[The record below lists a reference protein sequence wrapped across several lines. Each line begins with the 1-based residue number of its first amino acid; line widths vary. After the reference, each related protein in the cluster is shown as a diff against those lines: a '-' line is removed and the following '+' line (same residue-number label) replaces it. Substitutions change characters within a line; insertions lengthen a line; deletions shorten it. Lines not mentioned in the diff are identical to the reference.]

1 MCGCGNENAKNVGLM
16 ILSMY
21 RNTQLEMCKKY
32 ILCRYCRE
40 ECKENTRIYSESIKR
55 RFGI

>member
-1 MCGCGNENAKNVGLM
+1 MGKKVAMKMQKNVGLM

-32 ILCRYCRE
+32 MEDLKYRYCIIADLR
-40 ECKENTRIYSESIKR
+40 
-55 RFGI
+55 